1 MFEHVLVPLDESAL
15 AEQILPHVALV
26 AAIGDPR
33 VSLVRVMESPTSAG
47 VDQPTDPVDWQLA
60 LDRAHSYLADVVR
73 RLADA
78 GVSAD
83 AAVIEGDPATAVL
96 HLARERGVDLLALT
110 THGRG
115 GVVGHTLGS
124 VAGKTVTRAR
134 TNLLLVRSFASGSVS
149 GPASGSAPDAQP
161 RPNSLTA
168 LYDRV
173 LVPLDGSLRAE
184 AAVPLAARIGSQ
196 AGATLTFAHVVTPH
210 AAIRGDL
217 PHDGEAERRDGYRA
231 AQRRS
236 AETYL
241 DRLARDHGGNG
252 MLVTSAVVTGD
263 TAAAIEELAAGSG
276 HSLTVLAAHGE
287 SGSTRTPYGS
297 VALHALVYGGGT
309 LLVVQDR
316 RLEELVETHS
326 ERAARER
333 QGHG

>member
-15 AEQILPHVALV
+15 AEQVLPHVALF
-26 AAIGDPR
+26 AAIGDPQ
-33 VSLVRVMESPTSAG
+33 VSLVRVMEPPTSAG
-47 VDQPTDPVDWQLA
+47 VNQPTDPVDWQLA

-78 GVSAD
+78 GVRAD
-83 AAVIEGDPATAVL
+83 SSVIEGDPATSVL
-96 HLARERGVDLLALT
+96 HLARERGSDLIALS

-124 VAGKTVTRAR
+124 VACKTLTGAR
-134 TNLLLVRSFASGSVS
+134 TNLLLVRSFASAGT
-149 GPASGSAPDAQP
+149 
-161 RPNSLTA
+161 SLA
-168 LYDRV
+168 ACYDRV

-196 AGATLTFAHVVTPH
+196 TGARLTLAHVVRSH

-217 PHDGEAERRDGYRA
+217 PHDGEAEQREGYRD
-231 AQRRS
+231 AQRTA
-236 AETYL
+236 AESYL
-241 DRLARDHGGNG
+241 ERLARDHGRNG
-252 MLVTSAVVTGD
+252 VSVSCAVVGGD
-263 TAAAIEELAAGSG
+263 TAAAIEELAAGEG
-276 HSLTVLAAHGE
+276 QCITVLAAHGE

-297 VALHALVYGGGT
+297 TALHALVYGGGT

-316 RLEELVETHS
+316 EHDELVETPS